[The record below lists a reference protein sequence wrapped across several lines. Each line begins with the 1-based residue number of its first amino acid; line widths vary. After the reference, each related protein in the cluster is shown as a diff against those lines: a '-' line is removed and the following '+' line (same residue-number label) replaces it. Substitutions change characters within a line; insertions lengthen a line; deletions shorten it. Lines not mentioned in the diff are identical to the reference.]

1 MNKDL
6 LERKEKGNSRKKII
20 ALLLMFTVVLITGT
34 FAYWANFVEGT
45 STEATGTL
53 QVGSGDSVL
62 TTFNLSSEL
71 NSGGLLVPISQAQ
84 NSNEGAVE
92 AIDLSFDIKWVEDE
106 VTSQLLGTDSIGQMQ
121 VDHEVVIML
130 DGVLLNPEMHANIY
144 DLVNVQYNEANASEL
159 LLDADASTFAF
170 QITLDEPA
178 DQAEYNLIA
187 YADISVTFSYVI
199 ETSDIQTTDVQ

>member
-20 ALLLMFTVVLITGT
+20 ALLLMFTVVLTTGT